1 MNKNLFTLLL
11 AVTLLAGALTGCG
24 AGKTESAESAGPAQG
39 TAAQAAESG
48 SAPELASFTAKTLDG
63 ADYTQ
68 ADLAGAD
75 VTMINIWST
84 GCGPCINEMPELAA
98 FAKTLPER
106 IKLITY
112 CGDGEEYASYAK
124 EILDQSGFTGATLI
138 SGDGDLE
145 KLLLSVQYTPTTVFV
160 DGSGRLVGTAVIG
173 APENVAEGY
182 TAAINEALA
191 AAGKEP
197 LA

>member
-1 MNKNLFTLLL
+1 ML

-48 SAPELASFTAKTLDG
+48 SAPELASFTAKT
-63 ADYTQ
+63 
-68 ADLAGAD
+68 
-75 VTMINIWST
+75 VSVSS
-84 GCGPCINEMPELAA
+84 
-98 FAKTLPER
+98 F
-106 IKLITY
+106 